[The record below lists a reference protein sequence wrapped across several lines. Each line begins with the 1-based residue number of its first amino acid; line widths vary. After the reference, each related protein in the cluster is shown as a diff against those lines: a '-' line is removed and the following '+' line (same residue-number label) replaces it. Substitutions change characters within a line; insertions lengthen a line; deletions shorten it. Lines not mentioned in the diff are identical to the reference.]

1 MDITTLEKANS
12 LNLKIRELNSALNC
26 FEWQRSDNQG
36 NKIGDPISL
45 RPLLIIEYDGDG
57 REQIKL
63 PMNLSNTMVDFLK
76 SEIIKG
82 RDAAVA
88 EFNAL

>member
-1 MDITTLEKANS
+1 MDITTLEKAN
-12 LNLKIRELNSALNC
+12 ELNKKIKEFQGALNC
-26 FEWQRSDNQG
+26 FQWEEEYGGGTTYPR
-36 NKIGDPISL
+36 
-45 RPLLIIEYDGDG
+45 LIIEFDGPDG
-57 REQIKL
+57 REEQPL
-63 PMNLSNTMVDFLK
+63 PMNLSDALVSFLK